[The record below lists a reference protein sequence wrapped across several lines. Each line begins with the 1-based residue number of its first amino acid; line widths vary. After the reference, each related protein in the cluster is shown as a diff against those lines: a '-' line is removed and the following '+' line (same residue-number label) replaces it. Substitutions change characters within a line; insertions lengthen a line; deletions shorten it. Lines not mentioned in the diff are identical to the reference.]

1 MAFRT
6 KIVLCAAF
14 LVLSAT
20 FAAHGERVATSLT
33 AEVMDYDVETGDFKA
48 QGNVKLQREGVTLE
62 SAYGTANTQTQ
73 KACVWDK
80 VHAYGVYN
88 GEKLDARCAQLDA
101 DFAVDGGEYV
111 MTGNVDATFG
121 ARVLRS
127 DMAKLAGQTFA
138 AENVR
143 HFEDKSRN
151 LVLSCSTLTGDY
163 DGEGL
168 RVADGTG
175 PVVVTQDD
183 KDKNSR
189 LWCDS
194 FAYRRE
200 EDRLTGSGGA
210 RILVTQ
216 KADKNKVTD
225 IRCDTLVYSFKAGSV
240 TASGNARAVQDGRR
254 VSAKNLIYFPETG
267 KLEAKGKP
275 TITVDL
281 TPSGQK
287 TPAKQPSRTGNVKRS
302 VRRGGK

>member
-6 KIVLCAAF
+6 KLFICAAF
-14 LVLSAT
+14 LTLSTT
-20 FAAHGERVATSLT
+20 FAAAEERVPTSLT
-33 AEVMDYDVETGDFKA
+33 AEVMDYDVETGEFMA
-48 QGNVKLQREGVTLE
+48 QGSVKLKREGVTIE
-62 SAYGTANTQTQ
+62 SAYGSANTQTQ
-73 KACVWDK
+73 KARMWDK
-80 VHAYGVYN
+80 VHAYGKYN
-88 GEKLDARCAQLDA
+88 GENLDAKCAQLDA
-101 DFAVDGGEYV
+101 DFAVDGGEYI

-127 DMAKLAGQTFA
+127 DMAKLAGQKFA

-151 LVLSCSTLTGDY
+151 FVLTCSTITGDY
-163 DGEGL
+163 DSDGL

-175 PVVVTQDD
+175 PVVVTQKD
-183 KDKNSR
+183 KDKNSK

-200 EDRLTGSGGA
+200 QDRLTGSGNA

-225 IRCDTLVYSFKAGSV
+225 IHCDTVTYSFKAGSV

-254 VSAKNLIYFPETG
+254 VNAKNLIYYPESG

-281 TPSGQK
+281 VQSGK
-287 TPAKQPSRTGNVKRS
+287 KSPSRPSRAGNVKRGT
-302 VRRGGK
+302 RGGK